1 MRLIEVLKQQCIC
14 PAIELKSKEHALSE
28 IVKVAKLHPS
38 LSEIS
43 DETIL
48 EAIKEREALGSTGF
62 GECIAIPHCRLE
74 SLSDFIVGIITVPNG
89 VDFESLDGKD
99 VKLIIFIIA
108 PEEKS
113 NDHIRLLSKISQT
126 LMIPGAVKEI
136 TAAATDEAVLESF
149 LRHSRDE
156 IDTSE
161 QKGKNLFT
169 VIIQDE
175 TIFRDVISTI
185 SGIDSNSVVV
195 IEAENS
201 GAYLAKMPIFADFW
215 SDKKHPFCKVVIAT
229 VEKRLTNETLRRL
242 EALTGSVD
250 ERNDIL
256 VTIQELFYWAGSIQ
270 A

>member
-1 MRLIEVLKQQCIC
+1 MRLVEVLKQQCIA
-14 PAIELKSKEHALSE
+14 PAMELTSKEHALKE
-28 IVKVAKLHPS
+28 VVKVAKRHPS
-38 LSEIS
+38 LSGIS
-43 DETIL
+43 DEIIL
-48 EAIKEREALGSTGF
+48 NAMKEREALGSTAF
-62 GECIAIPHCRLE
+62 GQGIAIPHCRLE
-74 SLSDFIVGIITVPNG
+74 CVTDFIVGIITVPGG
-89 VDFESLDGKD
+89 VDFEALDGQD

-108 PEEKS
+108 PEKKS
-113 NDHIRLLSKISQT
+113 NDHIRLLSAISQT

-136 TAAATDEAVLESF
+136 IACTTDDAVRESF

-175 TIFRDVISTI
+175 TIFRDIIGTL
-185 SGIDSNSVVV
+185 SGIDSNSVVIV
-195 IEAENS
+195 EAENA
-201 GAYLAKMPIFADFW
+201 GAYLAKMPLFADFW
-215 SDKKHPFCKVVIAT
+215 SDKKHPFCKVILAT

-242 EALTGSVD
+242 EALTGNLN
-250 ERNDIL
+250 ERDDIL